1 MMTGINFAVAIVKET
16 GSTNDDLEAL
26 VKSDVI
32 QPDALSNFH
41 GYTELAFSQTSGHG
55 RFERVWDSGRGGL
68 YQSTLLFMEKL
79 PGVNF
84 NMLTIT
90 TAVSVL
96 SAIEK
101 YAPGCRLSVK
111 WPNDITAGGRKI
123 CGILM
128 KAMPGRPGTPVI
140 IGIGVNVFNRV
151 DESKLRNSNILPPC
165 SLSELTSESFG
176 ESDITALGGGILAEL
191 DRNLQKVSAGEYG
204 AIFAEYNSKLLYK
217 DEIITLYDRVED
229 GRATAEGRFIGL
241 DENGFLL
248 IEDADTKAVSSYPS
262 GEIKKLPTLSK

>member
-26 VKSDVI
+26 VKSEVI
-32 QPDALSNFH
+32 RPDALSNFH
-41 GYTELAFSQTSGHG
+41 GYTELAFSQTSGRG
-55 RFERVWDSGRGGL
+55 RFERVWDSGYGGL

-84 NMLTIT
+84 SMLTIT

-101 YAPGCRLSVK
+101 YAPGRGFLIK
-111 WPNDITAGGRKI
+111 WPNDIIAVGGKI

-140 IGIGVNVFNRV
+140 IGVGVNVFNRV
-151 DESKLRNSNILPPC
+151 DESKLRNANILPPV
-165 SLSELTSESFG
+165 SLSDLASRSFG
-176 ESDITALGGGILAEL
+176 ESDITALSGGILAEL
-191 DRNLQKVSAGEYG
+191 DRNLQRISAGEYG
-204 AIFAEYNSKLLYK
+204 SLFAEYNSKLLYK
-217 DEIITLYDRVED
+217 DEIITLYDRFEE

-248 IEDADTKAVSSYPS
+248 IEDADTKAVNSYPS
-262 GEIKKLPTLSK
+262 GEIRKSPARR